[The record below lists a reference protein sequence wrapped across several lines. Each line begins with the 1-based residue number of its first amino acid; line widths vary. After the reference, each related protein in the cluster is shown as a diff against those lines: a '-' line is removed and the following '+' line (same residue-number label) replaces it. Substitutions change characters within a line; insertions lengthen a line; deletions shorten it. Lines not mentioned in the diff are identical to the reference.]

1 MDIIKQPP
9 AITNDMMLHI
19 GHKCLET
26 RGTIW
31 EDVLFEAEG
40 DEAIQ

>member
-9 AITNDMMLHI
+9 AITNDKMLHI
-19 GHKCLET
+19 GHECLET